1 MTNNEILNQTTGTTG
16 RYNPMFREL
25 GLGLI
30 RTWVKGGDDL
40 ILLEELYR
48 TFRITDLG
56 GNQANGIQWAVAD
69 AKKANLIEAT
79 EIRGCYRV
87 IA

>member
-1 MTNNEILNQTTGTTG
+1 MTNKEILNQTTGTTG
-16 RYNPMFREL
+16 RYNPMFRDL

-30 RTWVKGGDDL
+30 RTWVGAGKDL
-40 ILLEELYR
+40 ILLEDLYR
-48 TFRITDLG
+48 TYSITDLG

-69 AKKANLIEAT
+69 AKKANLIETT